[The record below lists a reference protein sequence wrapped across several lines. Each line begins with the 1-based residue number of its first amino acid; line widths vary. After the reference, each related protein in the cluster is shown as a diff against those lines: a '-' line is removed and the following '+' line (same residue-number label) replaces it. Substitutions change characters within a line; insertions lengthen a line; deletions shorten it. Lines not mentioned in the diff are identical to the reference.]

1 VLAFLYSV
9 RLIGGS
15 FKGGGSVAFTSK
27 VITAFIIPASLMVA
41 TINPL
46 ASIITSVTS
55 VTLVTLVKIHQLTKP
70 TIRAHYPEEEAVIN
84 QNSFTVTVMPTHP

>member
-1 VLAFLYSV
+1 MLAFLYSV

-27 VITAFIIPASLMVA
+27 VVTAFITPASFMVA

-46 ASIITSVTS
+46 ASIITL